1 MTRLLIA
8 AALAALT
15 TSATAATSPAIW
27 EDQTYEETGKY
38 GKPELVDDALGSWCY
53 ARGSRL
59 NTRDTMV
66 FERAQQCRTLE
77 VVVGR
82 RGYRALGS
90 SVAARD
96 CSLLEMGHAEY
107 FKNVVVRYKCSDDR
121 QQWVEEVELGFSSS
135 NQLLMKRL
143 GGAR

>member
-77 VVVGR
+77 VSWGGVAIARSAAVSP
-82 RGYRALGS
+82 RAT
-90 SVAARD
+90 AP
-96 CSLLEMGHAEY
+96 CSRWDMPSTS
-107 FKNVVVRYKCSDDR
+107 RT
-121 QQWVEEVELGFSSS
+121 
-135 NQLLMKRL
+135 
-143 GGAR
+143 

>member
-59 NTRDTMV
+59 TTRHDGV
-66 FERAQQCRTLE
+66 ERLQRCRTLE

-90 SVAARD
+90 SAAARD

-107 FKNVVVRYKCSDDR
+107 FENVVVRYKCSDDR
-121 QQWVEEVELGFSSS
+121 QQ
-135 NQLLMKRL
+135 
-143 GGAR
+143 